1 MQVILEKI
9 KQRDAYSMLKLTSV
23 MSKQEE
29 ARELS
34 EDMLGASL
42 VGGHANGKAGRL
54 MGLGDL
60 MGPGEWGPGTVRKMV
75 AGVLFFPMDSQSP
88 LALSLPLD
96 SRPVSWGSGSLAVVA
111 VLVVSGLLEAPL
123 MSEVRSE
130 AHVTSARPSPWAGA
144 LGSWWVATFLMN
156 SGPFFTASGPVYG
169 LPSSR
174 SSTRKNWK
182 QMTGLFVGGAYHLPP
197 SPFSSAVNQQ
207 ALSRE
212 FCFQK

>member
-1 MQVILEKI
+1 
-9 KQRDAYSMLKLTSV
+9 MLRLTSV

-75 AGVLFFPMDSQSP
+75 AGFLFFPMDSQSP

-96 SRPVSWGSGSLAVVA
+96 SRPVSGGSGSVAVVTA
-111 VLVVSGLLEAPL
+111 VVVSVLLDAPL
-123 MSEVRSE
+123 MSEARSE
-130 AHVTSARPSPWAGA
+130 ARVTSAGPSPWDGA
-144 LGSWWVATFLMN
+144 F
-156 SGPFFTASGPVYG
+156 
-169 LPSSR
+169 
-174 SSTRKNWK
+174 
-182 QMTGLFVGGAYHLPP
+182 
-197 SPFSSAVNQQ
+197 
-207 ALSRE
+207 
-212 FCFQK
+212 